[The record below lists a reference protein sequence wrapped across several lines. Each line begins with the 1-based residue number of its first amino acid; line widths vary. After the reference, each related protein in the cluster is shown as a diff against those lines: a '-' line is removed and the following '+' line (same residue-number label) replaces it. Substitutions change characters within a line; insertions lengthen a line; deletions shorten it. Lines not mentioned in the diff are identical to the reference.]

1 MELSEIKELIDGI
14 DENINVEQ
22 FLLQYP
28 VDQMVEFNE
37 DNVKQKLS
45 DNCMNIFKFK
55 KLKILSE
62 FKCKKIKSILE
73 KCKSEQF
80 EFYKYHFEK
89 PLRTEEIIE
98 FYFPRDEK
106 IIKIE
111 ENLELENLKINFFQ
125 SCIEIFLEQSKRMI
139 DLIKILEIEK

>member
-62 FKCKKIKSILE
+62 FKHKKIKSILE